1 MNSLESE
8 MNQRC
13 TDPPAL
19 RHDVM
24 RSVKMEERKRSG
36 LKDYSVACRSLACMI
51 GYVVSYASC
60 ASLVT
65 CDRQNQNPCQSQPLI
80 HLPNRRLQDHSR
92 IFSCQKLL
100 AFLIT
105 SLHTKVRVRSDGKH

>member
-1 MNSLESE
+1 MPTHLISSNAQIVYIKITLFNSLESG

-24 RSVKMEERKRSG
+24 RSVNMEERKWSG
-36 LKDYSVACRSLACMI
+36 LQDYSVACRSLAYTI

-65 CDRQNQNPCQSQPLI
+65 CDRQN
-80 HLPNRRLQDHSR
+80 RT
-92 IFSCQKLL
+92 L
-100 AFLIT
+100 AKDNL
-105 SLHTKVRVRSDGKH
+105 

>member
-1 MNSLESE
+1 MPTHLISSNAQIVYIKITLFNSLESG

-24 RSVKMEERKRSG
+24 RSVKMEERKWSG
-36 LKDYSVACRSLACMI
+36 LQDYSVACRSLAARLDTL
-51 GYVVSYASC
+51 SNC

-65 CDRQNQNPCQSQPLI
+65 CDKQN
-80 HLPNRRLQDHSR
+80 R
-92 IFSCQKLL
+92 I
-100 AFLIT
+100 IT
-105 SLHTKVRVRSDGKH
+105 KYNL